1 MISVTGQKPKIKAKG
16 YLIDKDGMVK
26 FDTPNW
32 VIRRPLKE
40 VLAEEK
46 LKTINESRN
55 YAL

>member
-1 MISVTGQKPKIKAKG
+1 MITVKAPKPKIKAKG

-26 FDTPNW
+26 FDTPNG

-55 YAL
+55 HAL